1 MTGGGFEPVNH
12 GEHRLPIYSRL
23 HPTALPIRPCKENE
37 ANSASLATLGRRL
50 LFLCYAYANANF
62 DVKIYLTP
70 MYYTIFVVFYG

>member
-1 MTGGGFEPVNH
+1 
-12 GEHRLPIYSRL
+12 
-23 HPTALPIRPCKENE
+23 
-37 ANSASLATLGRRL
+37 LGRRL